1 MTVTSTDDKGKTIVY
16 LNGKWQRYTLV
27 KRVQVFIRKHPARVA
42 AFVASAVA
50 LGTNAFAPDLP
61 VDQAVVFVLAALG
74 LGEYA
79 QRVENTKTQEAS
91 GNE

>member
-1 MTVTSTDDKGKTIVY
+1 MRKI
-16 LNGKWQRYTLV
+16 RA
-27 KRVQVFIRKHPARVA
+27 FIRKHPARVA

-50 LGTNAFAPDLP
+50 LAVNAAAPNLP

-79 QRVENTKTQEAS
+79 QRVENTKTQEAQE
-91 GNE
+91 NE

>member
-1 MTVTSTDDKGKTIVY
+1 MKSI
-16 LNGKWQRYTLV
+16 R
-27 KRVQVFIRKHPARVA
+27 RFIRKHPARVA
-42 AFVASAVA
+42 AFVSAAVA
-50 LGTNAFAPDLP
+50 LGVNAVAPEMP

-79 QRVENTKTQEAS
+79 QRVENAKTQEAS

>member
-1 MTVTSTDDKGKTIVY
+1 MKT
-16 LNGKWQRYTLV
+16 LKA
-27 KRVQVFIRKHPARVA
+27 FIRKHPARVA

-50 LGTNAFAPDLP
+50 LGVNAFAPDLP

-79 QRVENTKTQEAS
+79 QRVENAKTTEAA

>member
-1 MTVTSTDDKGKTIVY
+1 MSHIRK
-16 LNGKWQRYTLV
+16 
-27 KRVQVFIRKHPARVA
+27 FIRKHPARVA

-50 LGTNAFAPDLP
+50 LAMNALAPDLP
-61 VDQAVVFVLAALG
+61 VDQAVIFVLAALG

-91 GNE
+91 GDDI